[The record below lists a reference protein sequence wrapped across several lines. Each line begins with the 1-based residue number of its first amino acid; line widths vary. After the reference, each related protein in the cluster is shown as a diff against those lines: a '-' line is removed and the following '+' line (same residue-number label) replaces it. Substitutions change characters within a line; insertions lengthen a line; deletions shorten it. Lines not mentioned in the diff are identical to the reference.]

1 MSQHHDPVHP
11 DSDHLTAEMLAD
23 LDLGLLDDASA
34 EHARHHLAT
43 CSLCTELHADLAS
56 LISSLN
62 ALQDHPTEPMPEG
75 VWSEL
80 EQALASEPVRTPEG
94 AATVVP
100 LEATRKRRF
109 GRPGIGVVAGAAAV
123 ALAAAIV
130 IPTVMSSDR
139 DDAGLG
145 ARSGPIDSSSGDL
158 ESAEGP
164 VSAADFAATHS
175 GTTYDQD
182 RLESQVTQ
190 LVAARTA
197 DAAEVDGN
205 AVSGSGVSASPS
217 PTVSHS
223 DGPTPSPTGPAS
235 TDSNY
240 TRPVGV
246 APLATDPAAAQACL
260 ADLDASNVVPL
271 AIDIGVWQGRPAAV
285 IVLPLDDPT
294 LAEVWVIN
302 PKCDMSGSAY
312 PVYFVATISR

>member
-11 DSDHLTAEMLAD
+11 DSDHLTAEVLAD
-23 LDLGLLDDASA
+23 LDLGLLDAASA
-34 EHARHHLAT
+34 EHARHHLQT
-43 CSLCTELHADLAS
+43 CSLCAELHADLAS

-62 ALQDHPTEPMPEG
+62 ALQDHPTEPMPDE
-75 VWSEL
+75 VWSQL
-80 EQALASEPVRTPEG
+80 EHSLASEPVRTSEG

-130 IPTVMSSDR
+130 IPTVTSSDG
-139 DDAGLG
+139 DDGGGGRGTA
-145 ARSGPIDSSSGDL
+145 ASSSGDL
-158 ESAEGP
+158 ERAPGSVP
-164 VSAADFAATHS
+164 PAALAVTRS

-190 LVAARTA
+190 LVAARTTA
-197 DAAEVDGN
+197 TRRIEDN
-205 AVSGSGVSASPS
+205 AVSGSQVSASPS

-223 DGPTPSPTGPAS
+223 DGQTPSPTGPAS

-246 APLATDPAAAQACL
+246 VPLATDPAAAQACL

-285 IVLPLDDPT
+285 IVLPLDDPA